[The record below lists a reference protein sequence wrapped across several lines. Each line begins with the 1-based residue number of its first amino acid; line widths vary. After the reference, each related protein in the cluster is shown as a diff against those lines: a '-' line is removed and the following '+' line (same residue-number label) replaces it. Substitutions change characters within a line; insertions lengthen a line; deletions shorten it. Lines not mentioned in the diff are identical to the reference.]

1 MLYHFKAPLRNN
13 RLQGEVK
20 KAIKLLTWKDDFFL
34 LRLENF
40 SRVHLLGKRRRIASL
55 SGDLVSLNHFS
66 LLKMN
71 SFFQR
76 MLHRKQETHYPEDV
90 NSEWVLIS
98 TLTAS
103 MFSFG
108 AQHDVKY

>member
-1 MLYHFKAPLRNN
+1 
-13 RLQGEVK
+13 
-20 KAIKLLTWKDDFFL
+20 
-34 LRLENF
+34 
-40 SRVHLLGKRRRIASL
+40 
-55 SGDLVSLNHFS
+55 
-66 LLKMN
+66 
-71 SFFQR
+71 